1 MCLLI
6 MTWYF
11 FIFMVRFL
19 YRHFRGDLYM
29 KKLVRDKV
37 PDIASDKATFEVLSN
52 EDYRLSLR
60 DKVTEEAKEVKKADT
75 RANLVEELGDLEEV
89 IRAILEDA
97 SITYEEM
104 DSLRQAK
111 INQKGKFSQKF
122 VMIKPDEE
130 S

>member
-1 MCLLI
+1 
-6 MTWYF
+6 
-11 FIFMVRFL
+11 
-19 YRHFRGDLYM
+19 M
-29 KKLVRDKV
+29 KKLVRDKI
-37 PDIASDKATFEVLSN
+37 PDIVSDDAQFEILSN
-52 EDYRLSLR
+52 EDYRTSLR
-60 DKVTEEAKEVKKADT
+60 EKIIEEAKEVKSAET
-75 RANLVEELGDLEEV
+75 RASLVEELGDIEEV

-111 INQKGKFSQKF
+111 INQKGKFTQKF

>member
-1 MCLLI
+1 
-6 MTWYF
+6 
-11 FIFMVRFL
+11 
-19 YRHFRGDLYM
+19 M
-29 KKLVRDKV
+29 KKLVRDKI
-37 PDIASDKATFEVLSN
+37 PDIISDDDQFEILSN
-52 EDYRLSLR
+52 EDYRKSLR
-60 DKVTEEAKEVKKADT
+60 DKITEEAQEVKNAGT

-111 INQKGKFSQKF
+111 INQKGKFAQKF

>member
-1 MCLLI
+1 
-6 MTWYF
+6 
-11 FIFMVRFL
+11 
-19 YRHFRGDLYM
+19 M
-29 KKLVRDKV
+29 KKLVRDKIPAIV
-37 PDIASDKATFEVLSN
+37 KDNAKFEVLSN

-60 DKVTEEAKEVKKADT
+60 DKITEEATEVKQADT
-75 RANLVEELGDLEEV
+75 RANLVKELGDLEEV
-89 IRAILEDA
+89 IRAILTDA

-111 INQKGKFSQKF
+111 INQKGDFSQKF

>member
-1 MCLLI
+1 
-6 MTWYF
+6 
-11 FIFMVRFL
+11 
-19 YRHFRGDLYM
+19 M

-37 PDIASDKATFEVLSN
+37 PDIISNDAQFEVLSN
-52 EDYRLSLR
+52 EDYRVSLR
-60 DKVTEEAKEVKKADT
+60 HKITEEAKEVQAAET

-111 INQKGKFSQKF
+111 INQKGKFAQKF

>member
-1 MCLLI
+1 
-6 MTWYF
+6 
-11 FIFMVRFL
+11 
-19 YRHFRGDLYM
+19 M
-29 KKLVRDKV
+29 KKLVRDKI
-37 PDIASDKATFEVLSN
+37 PDILNDDHKFEVLSN
-52 EDYRLSLR
+52 EDYRATLR
-60 DKVTEEAKEVKKADT
+60 DKIIEEATEVKTADT

-89 IRAILEDA
+89 IRAILDDA

-122 VMIKPDEE
+122 VMIEPDEE

>member
-1 MCLLI
+1 
-6 MTWYF
+6 
-11 FIFMVRFL
+11 
-19 YRHFRGDLYM
+19 M
-29 KKLVRDKV
+29 KKLVRDKI
-37 PDIASDKATFEVLSN
+37 PDIISDDAQFDVLSN
-52 EDYRLSLR
+52 EDYRVSLR
-60 DKVTEEAKEVKKADT
+60 DKITEEAKEVKASTT

-111 INQKGKFSQKF
+111 INQKGKFTQKF

>member
-1 MCLLI
+1 
-6 MTWYF
+6 
-11 FIFMVRFL
+11 
-19 YRHFRGDLYM
+19 M
-29 KKLVRDKV
+29 KKLVRDKI
-37 PDIASDKATFEVLSN
+37 PDIISDDAQFDVLSN
-52 EDYRLSLR
+52 DDYRLSLR
-60 DKVTEEAKEVKKADT
+60 DKIVEEATEVKSAET

-111 INQKGKFSQKF
+111 INQKGKFAQKF
-122 VMIKPDEE
+122 VMIKPEEE

>member
-1 MCLLI
+1 
-6 MTWYF
+6 
-11 FIFMVRFL
+11 
-19 YRHFRGDLYM
+19 M
-29 KKLVRDKV
+29 KKLVRDKI
-37 PDIASDKATFEVLSN
+37 PDIISDDAQFEVLTN

-60 DKVTEEAKEVKKADT
+60 DKITEEAQEVKSAGT

-122 VMIKPDEE
+122 VMIKANEE

>member
-1 MCLLI
+1 
-6 MTWYF
+6 
-11 FIFMVRFL
+11 
-19 YRHFRGDLYM
+19 M
-29 KKLVRDKV
+29 KKLVRDKI
-37 PDIASDKATFEVLSN
+37 PNIISNEAEFEVLSN

-60 DKVTEEAKEVKKADT
+60 DKITEEAKEVKNAET

-111 INQKGKFSQKF
+111 INQKGKFAQKF

>member
-1 MCLLI
+1 MLVTYDLVVFYLHDKI
-6 MTWYF
+6 SLQT
-11 FIFMVRFL
+11 
-19 YRHFRGDLYM
+19 FRGKYIM
-29 KKLVRDKV
+29 KKLVRDKI
-37 PDIASDKATFEVLSN
+37 PDIISDDAQFDVLSN
-52 EDYRLSLR
+52 DDYRLSLR
-60 DKVTEEAKEVKKADT
+60 DKIVEEATEVKSAET

-111 INQKGKFSQKF
+111 INQKGKFAQKF
-122 VMIKPDEE
+122 VMIKSEEE